1 MRGPHARISDQPAD
15 SGPWRYTSSQ
25 RSKRWDQ
32 LPYAGDC
39 PQQARVG
46 ANPGPFMRQRWM
58 QFVVREQFDDA
69 LEAEGVALSAL
80 THRMLELTIG
90 MLFLI
95 VVALEFGGLRS

>member
-1 MRGPHARISDQPAD
+1 
-15 SGPWRYTSSQ
+15 
-25 RSKRWDQ
+25 
-32 LPYAGDC
+32 
-39 PQQARVG
+39 
-46 ANPGPFMRQRWM
+46 M